1 MCEVLPLRLKKRG
14 VAPPK
19 ARRYDIL
26 LVGPEAVTRVARE
39 PAPLGAVSERA
50 VVPVTGDPYAAYA
63 VFPVC
68 TEPQA
73 KGCWYVLAVARA
85 MSGWSVTATMAVRLM
100 TIGATIALLRSQ

>member
-26 LVGPEAVTRVARE
+26 LVGPEAVTLVAKE
-39 PAPLGAVSERA
+39 PAPLGAVSESA
-50 VVPVTGDPYAAYA
+50 VVPVTGDPKAAYA

-68 TEPQA
+68 TEPHA
-73 KGCWYVLAVARA
+73 NGCWYVLAVARA
-85 MSGWSVTATMAVRLM
+85 ILGRSATATMAARLM
-100 TIGATIALLRSQ
+100 AMGATIALLSSP